1 METLSHKKMNLI
13 DTFANSLILSLVLQ
27 KMYGDKKIWIW
38 ILISGF
44 VVVEP
49 CIHLPPGKTPLLKA
63 RQEQCSTNKHL
74 TGWPNYRL
82 APCLYLCVLGMREDW
97 HQVEEHGVS
106 WEGTSSPH
114 CPPSMYKLKVPKN
127 CIVNGKFEPLKKT
140 PLENSTNIIFATPK
154 ILLWMSNIWMNIT
167 VRLQRL
173 EEEVISKGV
182 KLIILDSIASLV
194 RKEFDSRVSRNLN
207 ERTALLSKEAAILK

>member
-13 DTFANSLILSLVLQ
+13 DTFANFLILSLVLQ
-27 KMYGDKKIWIW
+27 KMYGDKKYKFEFWYQG
-38 ILISGF
+38 LK
-44 VVVEP
+44 EP
-49 CIHLPPGKTPLLKA
+49 CILLPPEKTPLLKA

-74 TGWPNYRL
+74 TGWPDYRCI
-82 APCLYLCVLGMREDW
+82 PCRYLCVLGMREDW
-97 HQVEEHGVS
+97 CQVEEHGVR
-106 WEGTSSPH
+106 WERISSPPH
-114 CPPSMYKLKVPKN
+114 HTPPLPPK
-127 CIVNGKFEPLKKT
+127 EKKNT
-140 PLENSTNIIFATPK
+140 YNSTNIICARPK
-154 ILLWMSNIWMNIT
+154 LLLGMINMWMDIT

>member
-1 METLSHKKMNLI
+1 M
-13 DTFANSLILSLVLQ
+13 
-27 KMYGDKKIWIW
+27 
-38 ILISGF
+38 
-44 VVVEP
+44 
-49 CIHLPPGKTPLLKA
+49 
-63 RQEQCSTNKHL
+63 
-74 TGWPNYRL
+74 GWPNYRL
-82 APCLYLCVLGMREDW
+82 APCLYVCVLGMREDW

-106 WEGTSSPH
+106 WEGTSSPP
-114 CPPSMYKLKVPKN
+114 CPPSMYMYNVQIESPKN
-127 CIVNGKFEPLKKT
+127 CIVNGKST
-140 PLENSTNIIFATPK
+140 CNSTNIIFATPK
-154 ILLWMSNIWMNIT
+154 ILLGMSNIWMNIT